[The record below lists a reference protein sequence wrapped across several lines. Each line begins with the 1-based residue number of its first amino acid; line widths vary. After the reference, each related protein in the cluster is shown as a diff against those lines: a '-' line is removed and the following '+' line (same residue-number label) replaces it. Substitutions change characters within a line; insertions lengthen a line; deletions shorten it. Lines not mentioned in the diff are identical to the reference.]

1 MQDSESSRVQA
12 SKEGSVSWKDTSRPF
27 PGLATLRGDPTEMG
41 RLALRAVGLVA
52 VIAAA
57 NILGGH
63 AGSTIA
69 PGVPAGSAPALTP
82 AFQGHLAW
90 LNVWWGVALL
100 LTVARLAHGRWSLV
114 LRWADLGVSLLGI
127 LAAFRML
134 VAGPLLGYSSGWL
147 AASMVDT
154 VQMASYQLPLMNRML
169 EVALLGMLLA
179 LAAGLVRKLAELVR
193 TTHVASW
200 DIDRG
205 WRYLAGL
212 ALGLGLSA
220 PGALLLGSAAYLGL
234 ALPLGLVLGAVLD
247 RHTENIFT

>member
-1 MQDSESSRVQA
+1 MQGSESSRVQTLE
-12 SKEGSVSWKDTSRPF
+12 EGSVSCKDKSRPF
-27 PGLATLRGDPTEMG
+27 PGLAALRGDPTDVG

-57 NILGGH
+57 NVLGGH
-63 AGSTIA
+63 VGSTIA
-69 PGVPAGSAPALTP
+69 SAEPAGSAPALTP
-82 AFQGHLAW
+82 TFQGHLAW

-127 LAAFRML
+127 LVAFRIL

-147 AASMVDT
+147 VALTVDT
-154 VQMASYQLPLMNRML
+154 VQIASYQLLLTNRVL
-169 EVALLGMLLA
+169 QVALAGMLLA
-179 LAAGLVRKLAELVR
+179 LVAGLVRKVVELAQ
-193 TTHVASW
+193 TTDVASW
-200 DIDRG
+200 DFDRG

-234 ALPLGLVLGAVLD
+234 SLPLGLVLGAVLD
-247 RHTENIFT
+247 RDTENIFA

>member
-1 MQDSESSRVQA
+1 MQGSESSRVQA
-12 SKEGSVSWKDTSRPF
+12 SEEGSVSCKDTSRPF
-27 PGLATLRGDPTEMG
+27 PDLATLRGDHTDMG
-41 RLALRAVGLVA
+41 RLALRAVGLLA

-57 NILGGH
+57 NILDGH

-69 PGVPAGSAPALTP
+69 NGGAAGSAPALTP
-82 AFQGHLAW
+82 VFQGHLAW

-100 LTVARLAHGRWSLV
+100 LTIARLAHGRWSLV
-114 LRWADLGVSLLGI
+114 LRWADLGASLLGI
-127 LAAFRML
+127 LVAFRIL
-134 VAGPLLGYSSGWL
+134 VAGPLLGYGSGWL
-147 AASMVDT
+147 AASTVDT
-154 VQMASYQLPLMNRML
+154 VQMVSYQLPLMNRML
-169 EVALLGMLLA
+169 QVALAGMLLA
-179 LAAGLVRKLAELVR
+179 LVAGLVRKLVELVQ

-247 RHTENIFT
+247 RHTENIFA

>member
-1 MQDSESSRVQA
+1 MQGSESSQVQA
-12 SKEGSVSWKDTSRPF
+12 FEEGSVSWKDTSRPF
-27 PGLATLRGDPTEMG
+27 PGLASLRGDPTEMG
-41 RLALRAVGLVA
+41 RLALRAVGLA
-52 VIAAA
+52 AAIAAA
-57 NILGGH
+57 NMLGGH

-100 LTVARLAHGRWSLV
+100 LAIARLAHGRLSLV

-127 LAAFRML
+127 LVAFRIV
-134 VAGPLLGYSSGWL
+134 VAGPLLGYGSGWL
-147 AASMVDT
+147 AASTADT
-154 VQMASYQLPLMNRML
+154 VQMASYHLPLMNRML
-169 EVALLGMLLA
+169 QVALAGMLLA
-179 LAAGLVRKLAELVR
+179 LVAGLVRKAVELVQ

-200 DIDRG
+200 DIERG
-205 WRYLAGL
+205 GRYLAGL

-220 PGALLLGSAAYLGL
+220 PAALLLGSAAYLGL

-247 RHTENIFT
+247 RHTENIFA